1 MALCLGLRFYQI
13 GAQSYWLDE
22 MVSLHFAGNQFLK
35 AVLWDN
41 HPPLYFLILKA
52 WLHFFGY
59 SEIATRGLSAI
70 ISTGT
75 LTVLLYQ
82 LTKRWGG
89 MWAFLAGC
97 LFILSPAQILMSQET
112 RMYTLF
118 ELGLAIQ
125 YFCFLDWFS
134 NRDRRNLKW
143 LIGSTVFF
151 LCTHYLAVVVL
162 VAETLFAW
170 KGHLIRRKWWILG
183 TLIAWSCLVVFVLVD
198 WKYLRWQKQSWLEVS
213 ALQEFLHLV
222 SDLFWG
228 RAAFGLVALVLSVY
242 SVRKNKD
249 NLELCILLLPW
260 FSISILLSI
269 GLVMGRNIFFVRYFE
284 FLIVPFIVSIVL
296 ALRSLSKWLVGVGI
310 AIVVICCAI
319 YLPEVYA
326 IKKAPWKDVAA
337 YIGENPG
344 PVYTTRTLALETPY
358 FSSRKIP
365 VLRYVNVA
373 SLPLKKEPVY
383 IVETY
388 FQGITSFPVIQEQ
401 LHQSGVQSEMLQ
413 FERNGSD
420 IVLVLRILPH

>member
-1 MALCLGLRFYQI
+1 
-13 GAQSYWLDE
+13 
-22 MVSLHFAGNQFLK
+22 
-35 AVLWDN
+35 
-41 HPPLYFLILKA
+41 
-52 WLHFFGY
+52 
-59 SEIATRGLSAI
+59 
-70 ISTGT
+70 
-75 LTVLLYQ
+75 
-82 LTKRWGG
+82 
-89 MWAFLAGC
+89 
-97 LFILSPAQILMSQET
+97 
-112 RMYTLF
+112 MYTLF